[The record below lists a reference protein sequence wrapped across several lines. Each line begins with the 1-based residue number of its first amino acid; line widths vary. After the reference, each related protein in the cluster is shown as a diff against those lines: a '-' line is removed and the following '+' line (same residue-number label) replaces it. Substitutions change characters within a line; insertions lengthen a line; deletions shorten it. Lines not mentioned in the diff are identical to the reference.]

1 MSERITLKQAEQ
13 IISEAS
19 KHIDL
24 ENITFNDPA
33 VFAYF
38 QDGRTDGICMCES
51 DSCRYDLQQIKPSNM
66 EELTAAMALTF
77 GFRHTGQIYWYVKKK
92 YVPQLTYPL
101 LPLPPEIDEILAP
114 TRGLILYREQE
125 DAVKAFLD
133 TAENAVKSKY
143 ERGLNVFR
151 KMIEEDVPPT
161 VKRIFHERRAVLC
174 YLMAY
179 LKEYYPELLIK
190 K

>member
-1 MSERITLKQAEQ
+1 M
-13 IISEAS
+13 
-19 KHIDL
+19 
-24 ENITFNDPA
+24 
-33 VFAYF
+33 
-38 QDGRTDGICMCES
+38 
-51 DSCRYDLQQIKPSNM
+51 
-66 EELTAAMALTF
+66 
-77 GFRHTGQIYWYVKKK
+77 
-92 YVPQLTYPL
+92 TYPL

-179 LKEYYPELLIK
+179 LKEYYPELLIEK
-190 K
+190 

>member
-51 DSCRYDLQQIKPSNM
+51 DSCRYDLKQIKPSNM

-77 GFRHTGQIYWYVKKK
+77 GFRQTGQIYWYVKKK
-92 YVPQLTYPL
+92 YVPQFTYPL
-101 LPLPPEIDEILAP
+101 LPLPPQIEEILNP
-114 TRGLILYREQE
+114 TRGLVLYREQE
-125 DAVKAFLD
+125 DAIRVFLEM
-133 TAENAVKSKY
+133 AENAEKSKY
-143 ERGLNVFR
+143 ERGLNVLR
-151 KMIEEDVPPT
+151 KMMDEETPPT
-161 VKRIFHERRAVLC
+161 VKRIFHEKRAVLC
-174 YLMAY
+174 YLLAY
-179 LKEYYPELLIK
+179 LKEYFPELIIQK
-190 K
+190 